1 MPGVKTEQAK
11 TTKHKKRE
19 SKRRIKAVR
28 HNLNKV
34 MKKEDHNHSIEG
46 RYSV

>member
-1 MPGVKTEQAK
+1 MSADKPL
-11 TTKHKKRE
+11 TTKRKKRE

-34 MKKEDHNHSIEG
+34 MKKEDHNHLIEG
-46 RYSV
+46 KYRG